1 MSVIRAYTHKYDIR
15 GSVSSKFGPTEA
27 YYVGRGFAA
36 IIHQSQDTNKTV
48 LVGWDVRDTSTSMA
62 QNLIRGLVESGID
75 VIEVGLTTTPMV
87 RFASV
92 SYPSIGSIMVTASHN
107 NLNDNGFKFTLDGK
121 PFYDQ
126 SLQRLC
132 DIIESKAF
140 IDGDGS
146 ITPVQVQDLYKESI
160 LKKICVSEKVK
171 VVWIAR
177 NSVILH
183 ILEDLLQDLPGQH
196 LIASDLRDVKYFKHD
211 VIFDFD
217 TDADRMMMI
226 DSTGKQWHG
235 DEILAVFSLGMSRSI
250 KNLKVVFDLK
260 ASHVLVKWL
269 QSRGIEC
276 HICRVGSCF
285 IDERMRAVNAHLG
298 GETSGHFL
306 FYDYHGLSDDGI
318 YAALLMLNYLSEVSI
333 NLQDIRELLPQLY
346 ISTSIQI
353 PCNDNNKRDIFK
365 RLTSYIKQQN
375 LILDES
381 LEGSILVKQT
391 EGWYVVRVSE
401 TENSLSVRCEGFNK
415 NGLHLVEAKAEEAL
429 SMVGLSLW

>member
-15 GSVSSKFGPTEA
+15 GSVSNKFGPNEA

-36 IIHQSQDTNKTV
+36 IVQQLQDTNKTV
-48 LVGWDVRDTSTSMA
+48 IVGWDARDTSTGMA
-62 QNLIRGLVESGID
+62 QHLMRGLAESGID
-75 VIEVGLTTTPMV
+75 VIEVGLATTPMV
-87 RFASV
+87 RFAAV
-92 SYPSIGSIMVTASHN
+92 TYPSSGSIMVTASHN
-107 NLNDNGFKFTLDGK
+107 NLNDNGFKFTLNGK

-126 SLQRLC
+126 SLQKLC
-132 DIIESKAF
+132 DIIESKEF
-140 IDGDGS
+140 IDGEGS
-146 ITPVQVQDLYKESI
+146 ITPVQIGDLYRESI
-160 LKKICVSEKVK
+160 LKRVRISDKVK
-171 VVWIAR
+171 VVWVAR
-177 NSVILH
+177 NGVILN
-183 ILEDLLQDLPGQH
+183 ILENLLQALPGQH
-196 LIASDLRDVKYFKHD
+196 LISSDLRDIKYFKHD

-226 DSTGKQWHG
+226 DSTGRQWHG
-235 DEILAVFSLGMSRSI
+235 DEVLAVFSLGMSRAI

-285 IDERMRAVNAHLG
+285 IDERMREVHAHLG

-306 FYDYHGLSDDGI
+306 FYDYHGFSDDGI
-318 YAALLMLNYLSEVSI
+318 YSALLMLNYLSEVSI
-333 NLQDIRELLPQLY
+333 NLQDIRELLPPLY

-353 PCNDNNKRDIFK
+353 PCKDNNKRDIFK
-365 RLTSYIKQQN
+365 RLTGYIKQQN
-375 LILDES
+375 LVLDES

-391 EGWYVVRVSE
+391 EGWYVVRISE